1 MDAITWRTSRELV
14 PYPDTVAFMEQRVD
28 AIARGEAGE
37 CVWLLQHPP
46 LYTAGSSADP
56 AELVDPAGLPVFS
69 SGRGGRYTWHG
80 PGQRVA
86 YVMLDLSRR
95 RKDLR
100 AFVCALEIW
109 MIDTLAEFGVSAS
122 ARPGRTGVWVS
133 SAAQDEKIAAI
144 GVRIRRWVTF
154 HGVALNVAPDLSHYA
169 GIVPCGIADAGVTSL
184 AALGIDV
191 SMDQVDDVLRAT
203 FAASLD
209 KAGLG

>member
-1 MDAITWRTSRELV
+1 M
-14 PYPDTVAFMEQRVD
+14 PYPDAVAFMERRAD

-37 CVWLLQHPP
+37 CVWLLQHPA

-56 AELVDPAGLPVFS
+56 AELVEPARLPVFP

-95 RKDLR
+95 RKDVR
-100 AFVCALEIW
+100 AFVHALEIW
-109 MIDTLAEFGVSAS
+109 MIHALAKLGVSGGIRA
-122 ARPGRTGVWVS
+122 GRTGVWVS
-133 SAAQDEKIAAI
+133 SAGQDAKIAAI

-154 HGVALNVAPDLSHYA
+154 HGVALNVSPDLSHYA

-184 AALGIDV
+184 AALAIDA
-191 SMDQVDDVLRAT
+191 SMDEVDMALRST
-203 FAASLD
+203 FESALES
-209 KAGLG
+209 AGLA

>member
-1 MDAITWRTSRELV
+1 M
-14 PYPDTVAFMEQRVD
+14 PYPDAVAFMERRAD

-37 CVWLLQHPP
+37 CVWLLQHPA

-56 AELVDPAGLPVFS
+56 AELVEPARLPVFA

-95 RKDLR
+95 RKDVR
-100 AFVCALEIW
+100 AFVHALEIW
-109 MIDTLAEFGVSAS
+109 MIHALAQLGVSAGIR
-122 ARPGRTGVWVS
+122 AGRTGVWVS
-133 SAAQDEKIAAI
+133 SAGQDDKIAAI

-154 HGVALNVAPDLSHYA
+154 HGVALNVSPDLSHYA

-184 AALGIDV
+184 SALAID
-191 SMDQVDDVLRAT
+191 
-203 FAASLD
+203 ASLAEVD
-209 KAGLG
+209 IALRSTFESALESTGLA